1 MQPQFNDEGAVPV
14 GVPGALVL
22 LPLVVL
28 QLELLLYAAHATRN
42 RPKLTDPKVSRP
54 YVSLLL
60 S

>member
-1 MQPQFNDEGAVPV
+1 MQPQFNDEGTVPV

-22 LPLVVL
+22 LPLAAL

-42 RPKLTDPKVSRP
+42 RPKFADPKVSSP
-54 YVSLLL
+54 HVSFLL